1 MKLRLLT
8 QAVLTACILLL
19 FTAVPCTAQGGA
31 GDPLCVAN
39 LRAEAGS
46 TGGVRL
52 SWSLPEGPSRGKV
65 LFFAIYRDQRPI
77 YSSTRVKSLFPI
89 AAVPKNHI
97 AYTDETDD
105 GTPYYYA
112 VLTFVDEK
120 EDDEAYRDLYYDE
133 ELDGPDGEDQT
144 GREDTGMLYA
154 VILPGINATIS
165 PVQASAA
172 PGSSSR
178 SAESLTGTA
187 SESGPLHT
195 ATTDTP
201 RNADT
206 PRTADTLH
214 TADTPRTADRMLQ
227 ADLAPRPAGTGSDS
241 IREAQRLREEAFLRE
256 EAETLNKERSIR
268 PDTERMA
275 ADLYMP
281 RHGSGRRAAPLF
293 RHIFSEDQV
302 LPSGGDDYL
311 LYAILQESWLS
322 YRYREAKAELSAFL
336 AQRRDTGPTERATFY
351 LAEAEYFTGNYLEAL
366 NLFVSVQDSFP
377 QLAGKWIDSCLDL
390 M

>member
-172 PGSSSR
+172 PGRSSR

-187 SESGPLHT
+187 SASGPLHT
-195 ATTDTP
+195 ATTDT
-201 RNADT
+201 
-206 PRTADTLH
+206 LH
-214 TADTPRTADRMLQ
+214 AADTPRTADRMLQ

-281 RHGSGRRAAPLF
+281 RHGSGR
-293 RHIFSEDQV
+293 
-302 LPSGGDDYL
+302 
-311 LYAILQESWLS
+311 
-322 YRYREAKAELSAFL
+322 
-336 AQRRDTGPTERATFY
+336 
-351 LAEAEYFTGNYLEAL
+351 
-366 NLFVSVQDSFP
+366 
-377 QLAGKWIDSCLDL
+377 
-390 M
+390 

>member
-1 MKLRLLT
+1 MKLRPLT

-31 GDPLCVAN
+31 GAPLCVAN

-133 ELDGPDGEDQT
+133 ELDGPDGEDLT

-195 ATTDTP
+195 ATT
-201 RNADT
+201 
-206 PRTADTLH
+206 
-214 TADTPRTADRMLQ
+214 DTPRTADRMLQ